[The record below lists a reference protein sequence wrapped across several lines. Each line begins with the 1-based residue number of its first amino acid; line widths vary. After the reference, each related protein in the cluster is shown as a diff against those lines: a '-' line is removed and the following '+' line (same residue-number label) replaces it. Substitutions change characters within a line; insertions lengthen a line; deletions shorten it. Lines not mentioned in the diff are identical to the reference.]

1 MRKTLLAGLAAGALA
16 LSSAGATAQ
25 SLTQQAAGKLQAF
38 SKNQISLVTATGAI
52 ATVKLEPGVRVIMA
66 TPIKVSD
73 IAPGSYI
80 GTTNYAKPDG
90 TGRSLEVHVSPPG
103 VKGPGVDFVMDAN
116 AGTTMTNG
124 VVDTVVESEGGR
136 VLSVNHGAGVRRIT
150 VPPTVPV
157 VLNTPSDSSRLTP
170 GAVVR
175 VAIFTTSTGVKAQF
189 ITVEAPA
196 R

>member
-1 MRKTLLAGLAAGALA
+1 MRKFVLAGLAAGALA
-16 LSSAGATAQ
+16 LLSAAATAQ
-25 SLTQQAAGKLQAF
+25 AITQQAAGKLQAY
-38 SKNQISLVTATGAI
+38 SKDQISLVTASGAV
-52 ATVKLEPGVRVIMA
+52 AVVKLLPGVQVMTA

-90 TGRSLEVHVSPPG
+90 TGRSLEVHVWPPG
-103 VKGPGVDFVMDAN
+103 AKGPGVDFVMDAN

-157 VLNTPSDSSRLTP
+157 VLNTPSDPSRLTP

-175 VAIFTTSTGVKAQF
+175 VAIFTAPTGVKAQF
-189 ITVEAPA
+189 ITIQTPSH
-196 R
+196 